1 LDVVAVHAQAKPDAV
16 AYVEDAR
23 RWTWR
28 ELFDRRNRLASSLT
42 KLGLA
47 RGETAIVYA
56 PNSLEYL
63 LASGAVRAVN
73 ALPVPMNHRLVADE
87 VLYILDHSDA
97 AVVFVGDPFVPI
109 AEQIRRRAPNVRTW
123 ILTGAE
129 RRPWASSL
137 DDLVQRGSPEAP
149 AVDPTQGL
157 GGSMIYTG
165 GTTGKPK
172 GAVRSGVNPRLT
184 LDLMQALGMIHE
196 GQVHL
201 VAGPLYHSAPGS
213 FALFTTV
220 LGGTVVVMRKFEPEQ
235 ALHLIHT
242 HRVTSTFMAP
252 TLVKRILDLPEAVR
266 ARYDVASMK
275 SLVVAAAPCPMRV
288 KEEALRYFGPCFYE
302 FYGSTELGVNTI
314 LTPADVLRKP
324 GSCGRA
330 APNVELAL
338 LDDDGRP
345 VAVGEPG
352 EVYIR
357 RFEGM
362 FDGYYKNAEATSQTR
377 RGEWYSVGDVA
388 RVDAEGY
395 YYICD
400 RKRDMIISAG
410 VNIYPAEIEDALH
423 RHPAVEDV
431 AVFGVPDEDWG
442 ERVHAAIQIRPGH
455 TLTADEVRA
464 FAREHLADY
473 KVPREVSFPEEFP
486 RDTAG
491 KLIKRMLRDPYWAG
505 RDRTI

>member
-1 LDVVAVHAQAKPDAV
+1 MDVVAIHAQAKPDAV

-73 ALPVPMNHRLVADE
+73 ALPVPMNHRLVAEE

-97 AVVFVGDPFVPI
+97 AAVFVGDPFVPI
-109 AEQIRRRAPNVRTW
+109 AEQVRSRAAKVRTW
-123 ILTGAE
+123 IFTGTE
-129 RRPWASSL
+129 RRPWASTV
-137 DDLVQRGSPEAP
+137 DDLVQRGSPEPP
-149 AVDPTQGL
+149 AVDPNQGL

-196 GQVHL
+196 AQVHL

-213 FALFTTV
+213 FALFTTM
-220 LGGTVVVMRKFEPEQ
+220 LGGTVVVMRKFDPEH
-235 ALHLIHT
+235 ALHLIDT

-252 TLVKRILDLPEAVR
+252 TLVKRILDLPESVR

-314 LTPADVLRKP
+314 LEPADVLRKP

-330 APNVELAL
+330 APNVEMAL
-338 LDDDGRP
+338 LDDDGKL
-345 VAVGEPG
+345 VAPGKPG
-352 EVYIR
+352 ELYVR

-362 FDGYYKNAEATSQTR
+362 FDGYYKNPEATAQTR

-388 RVDAEGY
+388 RVDADGY

-423 RHPAVEDV
+423 RHPAIEDV
-431 AVFGVPDEDWG
+431 AVFGVPDDDWG
-442 ERVHAAIQIRPGH
+442 ERVHAAIQLRPGH
-455 TLTADEVRA
+455 ALTADEVRA
-464 FAREHLADY
+464 FARAHVADY
-473 KVPREVSFPEEFP
+473 KVPREVSFPQDFP

-491 KLIKRMLRDPYWAG
+491 KLIKRMLRDPHWAG
-505 RDRTI
+505 RERQI

>member
-16 AYVEDAR
+16 AYVEDVR

-28 ELFDRRNRLASSLT
+28 ELLDRRNRLASSLT

-109 AEQIRRRAPNVRTW
+109 AEQIRSRAPNVRTW

-172 GAVRSGVNPRLT
+172 GALRSGVNPRLT
-184 LDLMQALGMIHE
+184 LDLMQALGMMHE

-242 HRVTSTFMAP
+242 HQVTSTFMAP

-266 ARYDVASMK
+266 ARYDVASMR

-395 YYICD
+395 YYIGD

>member
-1 LDVVAVHAQAKPDAV
+1 MDVVAVHAQAKPDAV

-28 ELFDRRNRLASSLT
+28 ELLDRRNRLASSLT

-109 AEQIRRRAPNVRTW
+109 AEQIRSRAPNVRTW

-172 GAVRSGVNPRLT
+172 GALRSGVNPRLT

-196 GQVHL
+196 GQIHL

-473 KVPREVSFPEEFP
+473 KAPREVSFPDDFP